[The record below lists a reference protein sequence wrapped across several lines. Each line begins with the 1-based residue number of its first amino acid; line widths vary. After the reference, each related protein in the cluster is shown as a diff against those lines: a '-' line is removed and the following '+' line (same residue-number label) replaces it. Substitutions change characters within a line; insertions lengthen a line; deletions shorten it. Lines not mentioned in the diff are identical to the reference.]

1 MIELSEECLVQ
12 ENRHS
17 IAFPDRILD
26 AHGVLVVKK

>member
-1 MIELSEECLVQ
+1 MIELAEDCLRQ

-17 IAFPDRILD
+17 IAFPNRILD